1 MAKRLI
7 SLAGKVVRKSVADLD
22 ADRYLYLS
30 LDQAEPNPGNPDSDN
45 SLFFSNAD
53 GTRGF
58 TKNPKLSGLGF
69 DNGKLNEAGPE
80 DDYALILNTN
90 PTIAGDDSVGYRKLG
105 DLAFTN
111 EADITLQVVTENGNE
126 TTEGIVITNGPLTGN
141 NSNNYGLQINGYNN
155 GSPDNALYIADNT
168 YSLID
173 GDLEITGVFNINT
186 SNGEV
191 RGTGITGLNSIE
203 LLVIDSAT
211 APIPYRIGKR
221 AFNFTAFD
229 PPTLREV
236 TQFTIGS
243 GDQSSSFAQGAST
256 PDGINA
262 KFLKAFEIQDR
273 TSAAGTYRTDYRR
286 ALVVDTV
293 GVGLNQQTADS
304 IGYRNLS
311 DLALYDSTNDDI
323 KMPRLFVREPGLGV
337 IGNIT
342 GTVPL
347 VFQDSVTKEYKVLDI
362 DVTNLDNT
370 FETLHSVAGRAN
382 VDPSLDVGET
392 LNPVIFS
399 GQVKLRNNSPGDPLN
414 ELTTNTVVVA
424 DRATSND
431 SAVVGIRNATDIA
444 FDDSLVTLDF
454 VASRGDSTNIGIKV
468 GSAKVKDLVL
478 NSVVYVGAD
487 GQLSDNP
494 NLTFS
499 TATNPPTFT
508 SSGFT
513 QLDST
518 TINGRLVVDG
528 DDVYLNGALFHG
540 EISNSEANFGMGTS
554 TPTFFSGRG
563 LEIERTTPVSLRLD
577 NTGDNT
583 VLEITTESGTVNFR
597 GISAKPMSFFTSNLE
612 RLRIDADGDLNVLNN
627 LDVDG
632 LTTLD
637 STSIDAGAAGNGIEF
652 SNVKSNEN
660 NSTTFLGLNG
670 TTVETITIAQ
680 EAQQVDT
687 LTTVTDPTRPAGFDT
702 TPTPLYLNGGI
713 STTAPPAGTATT
725 YNVLVLQTPSGDS
738 VEYLPVDADILDGT
752 QLGLDEVLTNDP
764 VSGRNI
770 ILTGTGGLTA
780 DSATLTFLTVSDS
793 ATVQDLVVLGSL
805 RVDGATTIINST
817 ELTVNDKNIVLADSA
832 QQPSD
837 ANGGGIT
844 LKTGVDSSV
853 NLFYAALEDRWV
865 FDHSLKVE
873 SDLTVTNDL
882 TVEGLTD
889 LDSTTITGRAGLTL
903 SGLSIENTSENTS
916 LMILPTGKVVGRE
929 LAASAFTN
937 PDLQTVTDVDYLT
950 TTPIIAKGFKGDS
963 ANLGVQLN
971 VTGKATVQNLVITQL
986 TNKPDLLTVLAY
998 QNDSAET
1005 TTLEN
1010 TAHTPLTYFTI
1021 DQAAE
1026 TGSDQLTR
1034 QIDVTQPINL
1044 DAGFTAGL
1052 NNPGTPAGAFDVI
1065 RVADAGGTDSAF
1077 RVTLQSG
1084 ATKPA
1089 EDYTWAFV
1097 LGNGDSTGG
1106 QDVNIG
1112 SQLYIKRSSLPIAA
1126 PFSSS
1131 LVVPVFKP
1139 TNTGVE
1145 FDSVGVRTLGTAAN
1159 VATEFFTLQEVTDNS
1174 NQTIGGVAF
1183 AETTRGLKIGNLIA
1197 SIGEFTGAYAPA
1209 GDGKALFISPNAEG
1223 GADSVGYRDV
1233 GAFAFKDTTN
1243 LQEVTTGE
1251 AGGDSTTA
1259 SIGVHGLTIR
1269 NANDFYITD
1278 SYGSFPVINTTD
1290 AMMYDSAS
1298 NQVTIR
1304 TLAPSAFEIPSL
1316 QAVTQEGGDS
1326 TNVLST
1332 FAGGMNYDITNT
1344 TGVPLVT
1351 QTDIEAEVAD
1361 YYELLLVQTGGAE
1374 AGRVKRGQAGV
1385 ITRLNERDTLRSVTD
1400 RAISN
1405 GLPADSARVPVEF
1418 SNYNFRL
1425 SGLEDSNDRDTLVAI
1440 DTSTG
1445 QLSRRTVTSIQDLT
1459 NFDDVTSRGILANR
1473 GIGIQELRVQK
1484 GGGFG
1489 GSTNTSFPN
1498 NYETVIS
1505 VSSGTGNPISVTAQ
1519 QGQFDSALN
1528 VDGLATFNDR
1538 VNLRDAFFDIDNLNV
1553 TRYRFSAGA
1562 NFVENVSLTPLTSA
1576 AGFTE
1581 ISGNA
1586 ANESLVSLTRH
1597 SNNEFGAYLVLAK
1610 NRGDSAV
1617 DLSPIQNGDQLG
1629 SIIWNGVDNTSQEIG
1644 ASLRV
1649 VAKDTVSSGNLPT
1662 KFQFSTYPSNTESI
1676 DLEIDDNSLTT
1687 PHSINMGNFLTINNE
1702 ANGTSSGINVKT
1714 DVSNTISHFISF
1726 DSADNG
1732 SGDSFTKMRFGVKS
1746 IADGS
1751 VTNQLILDGQNGA
1764 SITTDYS
1771 STDFKLDNRTNGAAT
1786 ASKLLFTSGN
1796 STSATEEYE
1805 YAEIRTVFTE
1815 RTAGSETARME
1826 LRVAGNDFG
1835 AAGTRVKIDSAGEV
1849 LVTDTEKL
1857 KLDTGVKLQDASNR
1871 TLVIYDSA
1879 GAVLWGNV

>member
-58 TKNPKLSGLGF
+58 TKKPKLSGLGF
-69 DNGKLNEAGPE
+69 DNGKLPEAGPD

-111 EADITLQVVTENGNE
+111 EADITLQIVTENGNE
-126 TTEGIVITNGPLTGN
+126 TTEGIVISSGPLTGTN
-141 NSNNYGLQINGYNN
+141 TNNYGLQINGYNN
-155 GSPDNALYIADNT
+155 GSPENALYIADNT

-173 GDLEITGVFNINT
+173 GDLEITGVFDINT
-186 SNGEV
+186 SDGEV
-191 RGTGITGLNSIE
+191 RGSGITGLNSIE
-203 LLVIDSAT
+203 LLVIDSAL

-262 KFLKAFEIQDR
+262 KFLKAFEIKDR
-273 TSAAGTYRTDYRR
+273 TSAEGTYRTDYRR

-293 GVGLNQQTADS
+293 GFGLNQQTADS

-347 VFQDSVTKEYKVLDI
+347 VFQDSVTKEYKILDI

-454 VASRGDSTNIGIKV
+454 VASRGDSTNVGITV
-468 GSAKVKDLVL
+468 GSAKVRDLVL

-518 TINGRLVVDG
+518 NVSEELSVTG
-528 DDVYLNGALFHG
+528 DA
-540 EISNSEANFGMGTS
+540 
-554 TPTFFSGRG
+554 FFSSD
-563 LEIERTTPVSLRLD
+563 I
-577 NTGDNT
+577 
-583 VLEITTESGTVNFR
+583 
-597 GISAKPMSFFTSNLE
+597 
-612 RLRIDADGDLNVLNN
+612 
-627 LDVDG
+627 DVDG
-632 LTTLD
+632 LSNLDSVRVQLGATFLDDVSVEGVTTLDSTTVNTVLNVSEVLNSNGLTNLD

-670 TTVETITIAQ
+670 TIVETITISQ

-687 LTTVTDPTRPAGFDT
+687 LTTVTDPTRPAGFNT

-882 TVEGLTD
+882 TVGGLTD

-1026 TGSDQLTR
+1026 TGADQLTR

-1183 AETTRGLKIGNLIA
+1183 AQTTRGLKIGNLIA

-1290 AMMYDSAS
+1290 AMMYDSVS

-1440 DTSTG
+1440 NPSTG

-1498 NYETVIS
+1498 NYKTVIS
-1505 VSSGTGNPISVTAQ
+1505 VGSGTGNPISVTAQ

-1528 VDGLATFNDR
+1528 VDGIATFTDR

-1553 TRYRFSAGA
+1553 TTRYRFRAGTE
-1562 NFVENVSLTPLTSA
+1562 FLSENVSLTPIASA
-1576 AGFTE
+1576 TGFTQ
-1581 ISGNA
+1581 ISGNLA
-1586 ANESLVSLTRH
+1586 SESLVSLTRH
-1597 SNNEFGAYLVLAK
+1597 SDNEFGSYLVLAK
-1610 NRGDSAV
+1610 NRGDSAF

-1629 SIIWNGVDNTSQEIG
+1629 SIVWNGVDNTSQSIG

-1649 VAKDTVSSGNLPT
+1649 VANDTVSSGNLPT

-1687 PHSINMGNFLTINNE
+1687 PHSINMGNYLTINNE
-1702 ANGTSSGINVKT
+1702 ANGATSGINVKT
-1714 DVSNTISHFISF
+1714 DVSTTFSHFIAF
-1726 DSADNG
+1726 DSDDDGA
-1732 SGDSFTKMRFGVKS
+1732 GDSFTKMRFGVKS
-1746 IADGS
+1746 VADGS
-1751 VTNQLILDGQNGA
+1751 VSNQLILDGQNGA
-1764 SITTDYS
+1764 SITTDYN
-1771 STDFKLDNRTNGAAT
+1771 STDLKIDNRRNDFIT

-1796 STSATEEYE
+1796 STSATEEKE
-1805 YAEIRTVFTE
+1805 YGEIRTVFTE
-1815 RTAGSETARME
+1815 RTAGSETGRME
-1826 LRVAGNDFG
+1826 FRVLGNDG
-1835 AAGTRVKIDSAGEV
+1835 VNPNVRIKIDSDGEV
-1849 LVTDTEKL
+1849 AVSNTEKF
-1857 KLDTGVKLQDASNR
+1857 KLNSGVKFQDANDR

>member
-58 TKNPKLSGLGF
+58 TKEPKLNGLGF
-69 DNGKLNEAGPE
+69 DNGKLNEAGPD

-90 PTIAGDDSVGYRKLG
+90 PTLAGDDSVGYRKLG

-126 TTEGIVITNGPLTGN
+126 TTEGIVITNGPLTGT

-155 GSPDNALYIADNT
+155 GTPDNALFIADNT
-168 YSLID
+168 VSLIEGDLQITGAFNMNTTD
-173 GDLEITGVFNINT
+173 GDI
-186 SNGEV
+186 

-203 LLVIDSAT
+203 LLVIDSAL
-211 APIPYRIGKR
+211 APVPYRIGKR

-273 TSAAGTYRTDYRR
+273 TSAEGTYRTDYRR

-454 VASRGDSTNIGIKV
+454 VASRGDSTNVGITV
-468 GSAKVKDLVL
+468 GSAKVRDLVL

-518 TINGRLVVDG
+518 NVSEELSVTG
-528 DDVYLNGALFHG
+528 DA
-540 EISNSEANFGMGTS
+540 
-554 TPTFFSGRG
+554 FFSSD
-563 LEIERTTPVSLRLD
+563 I
-577 NTGDNT
+577 
-583 VLEITTESGTVNFR
+583 
-597 GISAKPMSFFTSNLE
+597 
-612 RLRIDADGDLNVLNN
+612 
-627 LDVDG
+627 DVDG
-632 LTTLD
+632 LSNLDSVRVQLGATFLDDVTVEGVTILDSTTVNTVLNVSGVLNSNGLTNLD

-652 SNVKSNEN
+652 SNVKANEN

-687 LTTVTDPTRPAGFDT
+687 LTTVTDPSRPAGFDT

-971 VTGKATVQNLVITQL
+971 VTGRATVQNLVISQL

-1259 SIGVHGLTIR
+1259 AIGVHGLTIR
-1269 NANDFYITD
+1269 NANNFFITD

-1351 QTDIEAEVAD
+1351 QTDIEAEAAD

-1385 ITRLNERDTLRSVTD
+1385 ITRLNERDTLRTVTD

-1405 GLPADSARVPVEF
+1405 GLQADSARVPVEF

-1505 VSSGTGNPISVTAQ
+1505 VGSGTGNPISVTAQ

-1528 VDGLATFNDR
+1528 VDGLTTLDSTTIDGSLIVRASTPNATPRVLLVDSANVSTFVEAQSGAELNASGSLSLKGNDPDIKIIMDSDNGGSADLIELSYQVKGASGTR
-1538 VNLRDAFFDIDNLNV
+1538 QVARQYYTKSTKDFVVYGQETGSRLLLGANGTTAKILIDSATTTSYNQTIIDNLNTKV
-1553 TRYRFSAGA
+1553 TIAKTNQVPIGIQNNLGLTWDGA
-1562 NFVENVSLTPLTSA
+1562 NYKSVIQT
-1576 AGFTE
+1576 
-1581 ISGNA
+1581 NA
-1586 ANESLVSLTRH
+1586 FDSDH
-1597 SNNEFGAYLVLAK
+1597 VLH
-1610 NRGDSAV
+1610 
-1617 DLSPIQNGDQLG
+1617 Q
-1629 SIIWNGVDNTSQEIG
+1629 
-1644 ASLRV
+1644 
-1649 VAKDTVSSGNLPT
+1649 
-1662 KFQFSTYPSNTESI
+1662 
-1676 DLEIDDNSLTT
+1676 
-1687 PHSINMGNFLTINNE
+1687 
-1702 ANGTSSGINVKT
+1702 
-1714 DVSNTISHFISF
+1714 HFISTL
-1726 DSADNG
+1726 DSANG
-1732 SGDSFTKMRFGVKS
+1732 
-1746 IADGS
+1746 
-1751 VTNQLILDGQNGA
+1751 LDETMQ
-1764 SITTDYS
+1764 YS
-1771 STDFKLDNRTNGAAT
+1771 SQVYAGQAGVQTNTIQTNTRFRWEIGGGNKVSLETDKLR
-1786 ASKLLFTSGN
+1786 LQSG
-1796 STSATEEYE
+1796 
-1805 YAEIRTVFTE
+1805 VQ
-1815 RTAGSETARME
+1815 
-1826 LRVAGNDFG
+1826 
-1835 AAGTRVKIDSAGEV
+1835 
-1849 LVTDTEKL
+1849 
-1857 KLDTGVKLQDASNR
+1857 LQDAAGLN
-1871 TLVIYDSA
+1871 LVIYDSA
-1879 GAVLWGNV
+1879 GTVLWGNV